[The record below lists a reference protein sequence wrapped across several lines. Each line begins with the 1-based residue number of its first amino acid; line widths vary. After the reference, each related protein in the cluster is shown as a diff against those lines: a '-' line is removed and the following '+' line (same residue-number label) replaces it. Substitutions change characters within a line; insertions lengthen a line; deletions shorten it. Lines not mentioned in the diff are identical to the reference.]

1 MNSRIM
7 RAIVFFDLPT
17 GSKTERKHA
26 AKFRKFLLTE
36 GFFMMQESVYSKL
49 LLNAAAYKAVLNNMK
64 KNKPPSGLIQ
74 LLTVTENQYNSM
86 EFILGKPQS
95 ETIDSSD
102 RLVFL

>member
-1 MNSRIM
+1 M
-7 RAIVFFDLPT
+7 RVIVFFDLPV
-17 GSKTERKHA
+17 KTAEGKRA
-26 AKFRKFLLTE
+26 YLNFRKFLIND